1 MINLLKSSYIFN
13 CMGTYCFSV
22 VCQTNRRCRWFYFCF
37 SVTSAAL
44 AHSLAAHC
52 EQQEFAVQ
60 PENIGRCP
68 ANSLICWWGAGSAA
82 GSCPASDFNFTHVRC
97 LASLLV
103 ALEILL
109 PPPYLLHHPPLSTH
123 TNTSV
128 WAQLCHLHIPLC
140 PRPPITASS
149 FFFLLCNP
157 RPPSSGRLADA
168 LYWHPS
174 LCQ

>member
-37 SVTSAAL
+37 SVTTAAL

-128 WAQLCHLHIPLC
+128 WAQLCLSLIHIWRC
-140 PRPPITASS
+140 RRT
-149 FFFLLCNP
+149 
-157 RPPSSGRLADA
+157 G
-168 LYWHPS
+168 
-174 LCQ
+174 